1 MEPVEQQ
8 DQHTHESHRE
18 GSKQHETMVQEDPI
32 DLTVGSMT
40 GDPLAEMRVDGSWTA
55 QQAARALAELVPPP
69 PRTTYQLVVDAEALP
84 DKDQLR
90 KHISGDHVE
99 AMAFTRSMGQIAAG
113 EYFTVALTAAGV
125 QQFGRSHGEEGR
137 PFSCDPPND
146 ISFNEVQQVVCGY
159 RYAAALLTNGEVRF
173 WGSGADGVGQIPNF
187 EGVRVAS
194 LGNCRS
200 VIRNGHAA
208 VVLEDGTVR
217 CWGANEGGQC
227 DVPVL
232 PIGRRAVQVTG
243 GRAHTVVLLDDGSLD
258 FWGDFNSD
266 WLEND
271 DFHVVQSEP
280 IDVAASKPITDDPLE
295 KEPID
300 EPASKQIKEA
310 IPRIRPRYFFSKG
323 RRAIFV
329 DAANYH
335 NIVLLDD
342 GSFVLFGGG
351 YTDNA
356 RTKLA
361 QDAAGRRAV
370 AVSAGNKN
378 YIVLLEDGDVITAG
392 YAQSDFLASYIAGVN
407 VVGIAAGEWHC
418 AVLLDD
424 GRVVGWG
431 DDDHGEYPERLNGE
445 PRLAESSDSLSDM
458 SLFS

>member
-8 DQHTHESHRE
+8 DQHTQESRCE
-18 GSKQHETMVQEDPI
+18 GSKPHQTMVQEDPI

-40 GDPLAEMRVDGSWTA
+40 GELLAEMRVDGSWTA

-69 PRTTYQLVVDAEALP
+69 PRTTYQLVVDAGALP
-84 DKDQLR
+84 DKDELR

-99 AMAFTRSMGQIAAG
+99 AMAFTRWMGQIAAG
-113 EYFTVALTAAGV
+113 EYFTVALTATGI
-125 QQFGRSHGEEGR
+125 QQFGRAHGEEGC
-137 PFSCDPPND
+137 PFSRNPPND

-173 WGSGADGVGQIPNF
+173 WGSGADGVGRIPDF

-200 VIRNGHAA
+200 VNRNGHAA

-217 CWGANEGGQC
+217 CWGANEAGQC
-227 DVPVL
+227 NVPVL
-232 PIGRRAVQVTG
+232 PTGRRAIQVTG
-243 GRAHTVVLLDDGSLD
+243 GLAHTVVLLDDGSLD
-258 FWGDFNSD
+258 LWGNFRSA

-271 DFHVVQSEP
+271 DFDFLQF
-280 IDVAASKPITDDPLE
+280 DP
-295 KEPID
+295 
-300 EPASKQIKEA
+300 
-310 IPRIRPRYFFSKG
+310 IRPRYFFSKG

-329 DAANYH
+329 DSAKLH

-342 GSFVLFGGG
+342 GSFVLFGGE
-351 YTDNA
+351 YTDDA

-392 YAQSDFLASYIAGVN
+392 AARSDFLACASYIASVD

-418 AVLLDD
+418 AVLLSDD
-424 GRVVGWG
+424 RVIGWG
-431 DDDHGEYPERLNGE
+431 HNVNGEYPDRVEAMS
-445 PRLAESSDSLSDM
+445 AE
-458 SLFS
+458 